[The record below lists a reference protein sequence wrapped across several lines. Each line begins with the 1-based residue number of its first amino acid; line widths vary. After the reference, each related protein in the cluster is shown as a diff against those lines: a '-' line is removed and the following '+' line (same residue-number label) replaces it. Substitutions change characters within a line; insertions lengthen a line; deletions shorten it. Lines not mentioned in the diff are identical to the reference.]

1 MYGKLIGELDGSGHC
16 SPASMMSDDSCS
28 SMATTAS
35 QDFAGSG
42 NEFTSNLNTLANA
55 ASDPTM
61 QWMVTTS
68 NAISNSATPAA
79 FTNAVNM
86 AGSPEIKVLLDA
98 AARRRRRVPDH
109 ELPFDE
115 REKRR
120 VRRERNKQA
129 AAKCRN
135 RRRDLTEELI
145 AQTEDLEE
153 EKAGLEAEIA
163 SLMAQKEQL
172 NFILQ
177 AHKPAC
183 KKIRTDSDSD
193 STITPSGS
201 PGRKSVSP
209 KPANLTLPLTAITTS
224 PSLNTPSITTCAL
237 TTPTLTTPNM
247 VTTLESFM
255 SSLDTPTIVTASS
268 DFDTFTT
275 SATLTTPTI
284 PNMDGVFAEPN
295 PFTIATTPFTMA
307 ITPSSMTTTLFN
319 YPHVTETL
327 DLPFPTSGQACA
339 QQVQRSSS
347 GSASDST
354 PEATSPR
361 WISL

>member
-1 MYGKLIGELDGSGHC
+1 LFFL
-16 SPASMMSDDSCS
+16 
-28 SMATTAS
+28 
-35 QDFAGSG
+35 
-42 NEFTSNLNTLANA
+42 
-55 ASDPTM
+55 
-61 QWMVTTS
+61 
-68 NAISNSATPAA
+68 
-79 FTNAVNM
+79 
-86 AGSPEIKVLLDA
+86 VLQ
-98 AARRRRRVPDH
+98 
-109 ELPFDE
+109 LPFDE

-120 VRRERNKQA
+120 VRRERNKLA

-163 SLMAQKEQL
+163 SLQAQKEQL
-172 NFILQ
+172 QFILQ

-193 STITPSGS
+193 STITPSSS
-201 PGRKSVSP
+201 PGRKSISP

-237 TTPTLTTPNM
+237 TTPTLTTPNLT
-247 VTTLESFM
+247 TTLESFM

-295 PFTIATTPFTMA
+295 PFTMATTPV
-307 ITPSSMTTTLFN
+307 SMTTSLFT